1 MAYKFYIKHSPFFQP
16 DVQYAVDTDRVLEP
30 LVRQFNEDVR
40 RLLQEGL
47 LRRHIELDE
56 NLRVLRGQ
64 LLFSQQITHNL
75 IYKDRLF
82 CRFAQSEVDILENQ
96 VLLWTL
102 LLLQRSGD
110 WAAEVKQTLQSHILH
125 CGGVSVRQFLPRQ
138 FPDFYYDR
146 LSFRYEGIHTWCK
159 LFIDLMSLADRPGER
174 YVFSGYLLDMNVLF
188 ERFVAAMFERAT
200 RTIPAVRVEYQQRG
214 HYLDMDHRISI
225 VPDLVLR
232 GPNDTLVIV
241 DG

>member
-138 FPDFYYDR
+138 FPDFYYD
-146 LSFRYEGIHTWCK
+146 
-159 LFIDLMSLADRPGER
+159 
-174 YVFSGYLLDMNVLF
+174 
-188 ERFVAAMFERAT
+188 
-200 RTIPAVRVEYQQRG
+200 
-214 HYLDMDHRISI
+214 
-225 VPDLVLR
+225 
-232 GPNDTLVIV
+232 
-241 DG
+241 